1 MSVTPFMHPAFGA
14 LLGNEQV
21 ADLLS
26 AEKEMGF
33 MLAFER
39 ELAAAQAELDI
50 IPAKAAEEIAR
61 VTESFEPDWQALAS
75 KTAQDGV
82 VVPELVRQLRE
93 ELSAENRNFLH
104 FGATSQDV
112 MDTALVLQ
120 FQSVFN
126 QFDADLAG
134 LLGRLT
140 DLQNR
145 FGDQK
150 MMAQTR
156 MQRALPIS
164 VGQKLATWTAPLFTL
179 KEELFDL
186 EKKVCK
192 LQFGGP
198 VGSLEKFADKASLLA
213 QMLAEKLSLHPS
225 DACWH
230 TNRLSLSSF
239 ANWLSQISIANG
251 KIGQDIA
258 LMAQN
263 ERGEISF
270 KASGGSS
277 AMPHKQNPVQAEILV
292 SLSRYN
298 AALLSALHQ
307 GALHENERSG
317 AGWTLEWLSLP
328 QMIMSTAASLR
339 IGQELLANVAE
350 IKPMTS

>member
-186 EKKVCK
+186 EKRSVNCNLAGPLDHWRSLPIRPVCSRK
-192 LQFGGP
+192 CWRKNCHCIL
-198 VGSLEKFADKASLLA
+198 
-213 QMLAEKLSLHPS
+213 QMLVGIRTGFPFQVLQTGCPRFQLQ
-225 DACWH
+225 
-230 TNRLSLSSF
+230 T
-239 ANWLSQISIANG
+239 G
-251 KIGQDIA
+251 K
-258 LMAQN
+258 
-263 ERGEISF
+263 
-270 KASGGSS
+270 
-277 AMPHKQNPVQAEILV
+277 
-292 SLSRYN
+292 
-298 AALLSALHQ
+298 
-307 GALHENERSG
+307 
-317 AGWTLEWLSLP
+317 
-328 QMIMSTAASLR
+328 
-339 IGQELLANVAE
+339 
-350 IKPMTS
+350 